1 MSEVQKKQTNLREK
15 LAELLDFRKMRDRLS
30 GLGLYIGK
38 DRTNTDENLLVRGG
52 ANVDDLQ
59 LAEIS
64 AAVGGTAVDVFV
76 YDTSRDSDGG
86 KWRERTQ
93 NTSWYN
99 EELNTATRGAR
110 REFPAVA
117 VIVAESGNVKK
128 LKIYDGDDP
137 DLPLWMSFEA
147 SGLGSALGRSSNAI
161 FGISS
166 VCVLNGLLC
175 VTGLGSG
182 GNIETLCQISFIDDV
197 FWQWHKYG
205 FGDAGISERNEAHS
219 VSTQEYRGRINEPIN
234 VGGYN
239 DVAMTVLPNA
249 PVDPA
254 TGLPTPTIA
263 VACGDGSS
271 SGFSIINHDGTVAN
285 KSYIESAKS
294 QSVSFTSD
302 NRLVVSQK
310 RNSNGDIWVAIYDN
324 LTTSTST
331 TGVIVHDPNISVK
344 YNDINY
350 LNLPNILSRTT
361 GTIGDKYIMSE
372 NGLTLIDEGE
382 TYVDDDG
389 AKIYGMAAYATSK
402 YNTGWMPGDIKL
414 AALSDSVVE
423 TVGVSSDELVVDGS
437 GNWVGNFNVAG
448 DLDSWTDIVN
458 GNYSIV
464 SGELFIDYVDTTS
477 PGVYIDIN
485 VVAGR
490 RYILS
495 VTSRSSTAGQPTKAS
510 FQDPNGL
517 TITYLGGEWSG
528 FNRLENDTT
537 SNVDQVGVFSV
548 ESSGVIRLRLQ
559 SNSTTNA
566 YFDNISVRATTELIT
581 NGDFSIDV
589 TGWSS
594 TSGASI
600 SHDTTEYAGGA
611 LQINQNSSSGQGAY
625 QSINTII
632 GQSYVLNVI
641 GKGDSI
647 GNLSNLVIEIG
658 TSIMGSELGG
668 QMVGSG
674 SVEGNVSITFVAS
687 STITY
692 ISLGPTGSDTRVA
705 YVDNISVRPAE
716 EDRSVNSNGL
726 QIFGEIQKT
735 PVAPGADLVAYS
747 GFSANDY
754 LVQPYNEDLDFG
766 TGDFCVMGWFKQS
779 PTTNFHNYLS
789 RGGRIN
795 VYVDAAT
802 SLLNFRVTDGTIFMN
817 CLSTSVIDN
826 DTWTFFVGVK
836 SDGTTYNYING
847 KLEQTANYRQVGSL
861 DGEFITHIGRS
872 HNPSDPRPADT
883 LALWRISATAPTPE
897 QIAKIYRDEK
907 PLFQQGAQA
916 TLYGT
921 SDAVTALAYD
931 QKTELLHVGT
941 ASGRS
946 DFSGLRRINNTTTA
960 ITTSISAHN
969 NLIAEQ

>member
-1 MSEVQKKQTNLREK
+1 
-15 LAELLDFRKMRDRLS
+15 
-30 GLGLYIGK
+30 
-38 DRTNTDENLLVRGG
+38 
-52 ANVDDLQ
+52 
-59 LAEIS
+59 
-64 AAVGGTAVDVFV
+64 
-76 YDTSRDSDGG
+76 
-86 KWRERTQ
+86 
-93 NTSWYN
+93 
-99 EELNTATRGAR
+99 
-110 REFPAVA
+110 
-117 VIVAESGNVKK
+117 
-128 LKIYDGDDP
+128 
-137 DLPLWMSFEA
+137 
-147 SGLGSALGRSSNAI
+147 
-161 FGISS
+161 
-166 VCVLNGLLC
+166 
-175 VTGLGSG
+175 
-182 GNIETLCQISFIDDV
+182 
-197 FWQWHKYG
+197 
-205 FGDAGISERNEAHS
+205 
-219 VSTQEYRGRINEPIN
+219 
-234 VGGYN
+234 
-239 DVAMTVLPNA
+239 MTVLPNA

-414 AALSDSVVE
+414 AALSDTTVE
-423 TVGVSSDELVVDGS
+423 TIGTDSSELVTNGDFSTDSDWEKGTGWSISGGVASCDG
-437 GNWVGNFNVAG
+437 
-448 DLDSWTDIVN
+448 T
-458 GNYSIV
+458 NYATLI
-464 SGELFIDYVDTTS
+464 
-477 PGVYIDIN
+477 
-485 VVAGR
+485 
-490 RYILS
+490 
-495 VTSRSSTAGQPTKAS
+495 
-510 FQDPNGL
+510 QDN
-517 TITYLGGEWSG
+517 
-528 FNRLENDTT
+528 
-537 SNVDQVGVFSV
+537 VFSV
-548 ESSGVIRLRLQ
+548 FGVKYVITFTVSSYTSGDIEARWYDTDWRTIGSAVSGDGTYTFTFTLGEN
-559 SNSTTNA
+559 SNGSLTFRSGS
-566 YFDNISVRATTELIT
+566 FDGSIDNMSVRATTELIT
-581 NGDFSIDV
+581 NGDFSNGDDGSWTDYSAANLTTSEISIEQSYLGNNSWKFV
-589 TGWSS
+589 SSLANSGISQSHGVYTEKGKTYTLSGYVYSS
-594 TSGASI
+594 TGKLWLRWRNGNDGGYIVDNYELVSGTPNTWLAFSV
-600 SHDTTEYAGGA
+600 TAKET
-611 LQINQNSSSGQGAY
+611 SSG
-625 QSINTII
+625 S
-632 GQSYVLNVI
+632 
-641 GKGDSI
+641 
-647 GNLSNLVIEIG
+647 
-658 TSIMGSELGG
+658 LGG
-668 QMVGSG
+668 IRLVANAAG
-674 SVEGNVSITFVAS
+674 TF
-687 STITY
+687 
-692 ISLGPTGSDTRVA
+692 
-705 YVDNISVRPAE
+705 YVDGLSIRPAE
-716 EDRSVNSNGL
+716 EDRSVNDNGL
-726 QIFGEIQKT
+726 QIVGEIQKT

-754 LVQPYNEDLDFG
+754 LVQPYNADLDFG

-872 HNPSDPRPADT
+872 HDPSDPRPADT

>member
-1 MSEVQKKQTNLREK
+1 VENVGVDESELVTNGDFSTDSDWEK
-15 LAELLDFRKMRDRLS
+15 GTGWSIS
-30 GLGLYIGK
+30 GGVASCDG
-38 DRTNTDENLLVRGG
+38 TNYATLIQD
-52 ANVDDLQ
+52 NVF
-59 LAEIS
+59 S
-64 AAVGGTAVDVFV
+64 VFGV
-76 YDTSRDSDGG
+76 KYVITFTVSSYTSGDIEARWYDTD
-86 KWRERTQ
+86 WRT
-93 NTSWYN
+93 
-99 EELNTATRGAR
+99 
-110 REFPAVA
+110 
-117 VIVAESGNVKK
+117 I
-128 LKIYDGDDP
+128 
-137 DLPLWMSFEA
+137 
-147 SGLGSALGRSSNAI
+147 GSA
-161 FGISS
+161 
-166 VCVLNGLLC
+166 
-175 VTGLGSG
+175 
-182 GNIETLCQISFIDDV
+182 
-197 FWQWHKYG
+197 
-205 FGDAGISERNEAHS
+205 
-219 VSTQEYRGRINEPIN
+219 VS
-234 VGGYN
+234 
-239 DVAMTVLPNA
+239 
-249 PVDPA
+249 
-254 TGLPTPTIA
+254 
-263 VACGDGSS
+263 GDG
-271 SGFSIINHDGTVAN
+271 T
-285 KSYIESAKS
+285 YT
-294 QSVSFTSD
+294 FTFT
-302 NRLVVSQK
+302 LGE
-310 RNSNGDIWVAIYDN
+310 NSNGS
-324 LTTSTST
+324 LTFRSGSF
-331 TGVIVHDPNISVK
+331 
-344 YNDINY
+344 
-350 LNLPNILSRTT
+350 
-361 GTIGDKYIMSE
+361 
-372 NGLTLIDEGE
+372 
-382 TYVDDDG
+382 
-389 AKIYGMAAYATSK
+389 
-402 YNTGWMPGDIKL
+402 
-414 AALSDSVVE
+414 
-423 TVGVSSDELVVDGS
+423 DGS
-437 GNWVGNFNVAG
+437 
-448 DLDSWTDIVN
+448 
-458 GNYSIV
+458 
-464 SGELFIDYVDTTS
+464 ID
-477 PGVYIDIN
+477 N
-485 VVAGR
+485 M
-490 RYILS
+490 
-495 VTSRSSTAGQPTKAS
+495 
-510 FQDPNGL
+510 
-517 TITYLGGEWSG
+517 
-528 FNRLENDTT
+528 
-537 SNVDQVGVFSV
+537 
-548 ESSGVIRLRLQ
+548 
-559 SNSTTNA
+559 
-566 YFDNISVRATTELIT
+566 SVRATTELIT